1 MLHDLADRLR
11 AGETVIGTWLFTNDL
26 GAAEIVAG
34 AGFDFVVIDMEHGA
48 TGFDNVRNMIMA
60 IERHTAP
67 MVRVKGNSPA
77 FITAVLDLGA
87 AGVIV
92 PQVNTA
98 DEARQAV
105 KSAKYHPVG
114 ERGCGPIRVS
124 DYGRNP
130 QYVDQANAKQM
141 VWVQIE
147 HRDAV
152 NNIEQIVRVPGID
165 AFLIGR
171 GDMSQSMGHL
181 LKPNH
186 PEVTAAAM
194 RAVEAMKKANVPFGS
209 AFADVAELE
218 PWLDTG
224 MRLYTIQSDQ
234 RFLRDR
240 ADQVLADT
248 KAMLGTSNARPE
260 SSAE

>member
-1 MLHDLADRLR
+1 M
-11 AGETVIGTWLFTNDL
+11 FTNDL
-26 GAAEIVAG
+26 GATEIVAG

-98 DEARQAV
+98 DEARRAV

-130 QYVDQANAKQM
+130 QYLDQANARQM

-152 NNIEQIVRVPGID
+152 NDIEQIVRVPGID
-165 AFLIGR
+165 AILLGR
-171 GDMSQSMGHL
+171 NDMSQSLGHL
-181 LKPNH
+181 MKRDH
-186 PEVTAAAM
+186 PEVSAAAM
-194 RAVEAMKKANVPFGS
+194 RAVEAMNKVNVPFGS
-209 AFADVAELE
+209 AFDEVEEFE
-218 PWLDTG
+218 PWLNTG
-224 MRLYTIQSDQ
+224 MRIYTIQSDH

-248 KAMLGTSNARPE
+248 KAMLGTSNAPPR